1 MAGTGLG
8 VLDVDSVE
16 DDACDVAGS
25 PPAGREPINRSS
37 KDDTDDN
44 EDPGAMEDDGAD
56 PALNNAADPRK
67 SVSLSCASLAVMEVR
82 STVRMRL
89 GIIKGGSE

>member
-1 MAGTGLG
+1 
-8 VLDVDSVE
+8 
-16 DDACDVAGS
+16 
-25 PPAGREPINRSS
+25 
-37 KDDTDDN
+37 
-44 EDPGAMEDDGAD
+44 MEDDGAD